1 MGKPSDKHFG
11 RKTRSAEH
19 TGEKIIKIAKG
30 VRGGGRL
37 KAKGAH
43 IVGDCR
49 HDTGIDYV
57 ALNENQSLL
66 HHSLLFAYSRWN
78 ISCMSTVTTH
88 SLAR

>member
-37 KAKGAH
+37 KAKGALIVVYIDTIQELIMLH
-43 IVGDCR
+43 SMKTNRSFTTLCYLPIVGGTFLACR
-49 HDTGIDYV
+49 RSPHIHWHV
-57 ALNENQSLL
+57 
-66 HHSLLFAYSRWN
+66 
-78 ISCMSTVTTH
+78 
-88 SLAR
+88 